1 MSAEA
6 VVHVVDDDASF
17 ARALSRLL
25 SAHGFTVRTFVSGA
39 KLLAQVSRASRGCV
53 IMDLNMPGQSGLELQ
68 NELAQRGV
76 VLPVVFLTGGGDI
89 PSSVRAMQHGAVD
102 FLEKHAP
109 KEQLIAAVERA
120 LQSDRKVGDLRQRFA
135 RLTERELEVLRHV
148 VRGRMNKQIAADLG
162 IHERTV
168 KLHRTAVTTKL
179 GVRSVAELTTL
190 AHEARLG

>member
-1 MSAEA
+1 MSHDP
-6 VVHVVDDDASF
+6 VVHVVDDDGSF
-17 ARALSRLL
+17 ARAVSRLL
-25 SAHGFTVRTFVSGA
+25 GAHGFAVRTFASGA
-39 KLLAQVSRASRGCV
+39 ELLAQVSRESRGCV
-53 IMDLNMPGQSGLELQ
+53 VMDLTMPGLSGLELQ
-68 NELAQRGV
+68 KELAQRGV
-76 VLPVVFLTGGGDI
+76 WLPVVFLTGQADI

-109 KEQLIAAVERA
+109 QEQLIAAVERA
-120 LQSDRKVGDLRQRFA
+120 LRSDRKQGELQQRFA
-135 RLTERELEVLRHV
+135 QLTGRELEVLRHV

-190 AHEARLG
+190 AR